1 MADAAMDPGIRQMTI
16 GGVLAMQAA
25 VYGAHPFLR
34 FEGTDTSY
42 AEAHRQTDL
51 LAAGFAAAGIG
62 HGTHVAIMLGNRPE
76 FIWTY
81 FALGKLGAVSV
92 PINTAAKGALLAYYL
107 DHSDATVLVV
117 DAGLVA
123 RLAGLPCPP
132 AAIGTVVLVGSE
144 PGSKLPAG
152 LAGHASVHDYDTLA
166 AHAGPAPPADVR
178 FNDIF
183 MFQYTSGTTGPSKAN
198 VTPHAS
204 ALYVAYDFKHGFG
217 YGPADVL
224 FTCLPLFHG
233 NAFLCSTLPALVSGA
248 TLALSRRFSA
258 TSFWQE
264 LAQAGATQ
272 FNALGAMSSILF
284 GRPPAATDRAH
295 RVRQCMMV
303 PVPAFGHDFEARFGL
318 RITSVFAM
326 TDYGTVTL
334 RTMDDPAAK
343 FESAG
348 RARPEV
354 SVAIM
359 DDDDIPVPPGVTGEI
374 CLRSNRPWSASLGY
388 YKMLEGTLAATRNLW
403 FHTGDRGHLDADGY
417 LYFVD
422 RKKDAIRRRGENIS
436 SFEVEQVISRHPD
449 VAEVAAFPVR
459 AEMQE
464 DEVMVS
470 VVLRPGTML
479 TEHDLIGFC
488 AGAMAYYMVPR
499 FVEYVPELPKTMTEK
514 VEKYKLR
521 AAAEARIGAQISARI
536 GKVWDRE
543 QHGIVVKRDF

>member
-1 MADAAMDPGIRQMTI
+1 MVQAEANPDVRQMTI
-16 GGVLAMQAA
+16 GAVLARQAA
-25 VYGAHPFLR
+25 AFGARPFLR
-34 FEGTDTSY
+34 FEGTDVSY
-42 AEAHRQTDL
+42 AEADRRTDR
-51 LAAGFAAAGIG
+51 LAAGFAAIGIG
-62 HGTHVAIMLGNRPE
+62 HGTHVAIMLANRPE

-92 PINTAAKGALLAYYL
+92 PINTAAKGDLLAYYL
-107 DHSDATVLVV
+107 DHSDATALVV
-117 DAGLVA
+117 EAELIRRLAELPRLPAATGTVVVVGGAAGDPPA
-123 RLAGLPCPP
+123 AGLPSQASLHDYDALASCPGPLPP
-132 AAIGTVVLVGSE
+132 AA
-144 PGSKLPAG
+144 
-152 LAGHASVHDYDTLA
+152 
-166 AHAGPAPPADVR
+166 VR
-178 FNDIF
+178 FNDVF

-198 VTPHAS
+198 VTPHSS
-204 ALYVAYDFKHGFG
+204 ALYVAYDLKRGFD
-217 YGPADVL
+217 YGPEDVL

-264 LAQAGATQ
+264 VAQAGATQ
-272 FNALGAMSSILF
+272 FNALGAMSNILF
-284 GRPPAATDRAH
+284 GRPPSDADRAH

-303 PVPAFGHDFEARFGL
+303 PVPAFGHAFEARFGL
-318 RITSVFAM
+318 QVTSVFAM

-334 RTMDDPAAK
+334 RTMDDPPTK

-354 SVAIM
+354 SIAIM
-359 DDDDIPVPPGVTGEI
+359 DDDDIPLPPGETGEI

-403 FHTGDRGHLDADGY
+403 FHTGDRGYLDEDGY

-459 AEMQE
+459 AEMLE

-470 VVLRPGTML
+470 VVLRPGAILM
-479 TEHDLIGFC
+479 ERDLVGFC

-499 FVEYVPELPKTMTEK
+499 FVEFVAELPKTMTEK

-521 AAAEARIGAQISARI
+521 AMAEARIGQ
-536 GKVWDRE
+536 VWDRE
-543 QHGIVVKRDF
+543 QQGVVVKRDF